1 METGCLEVVVNRKT
15 NTLMK
20 ALHYGAIVLAVCFCL
35 SAFLINFALLFPA
48 IGCIVGAYF
57 SWLETVVDY
66 EYVYVDKEIRVATYQ
81 DGSDGAVRIR
91 SSRRVQRQK
100 PDCY

>member
-35 SAFLINFALLFPA
+35 SAFLIHFALLFPA

-57 SWLETVVDY
+57 SWLEPFPSCLCFEKYSVILLMLL
-66 EYVYVDKEIRVATYQ
+66 E
-81 DGSDGAVRIR
+81 
-91 SSRRVQRQK
+91 
-100 PDCY
+100 